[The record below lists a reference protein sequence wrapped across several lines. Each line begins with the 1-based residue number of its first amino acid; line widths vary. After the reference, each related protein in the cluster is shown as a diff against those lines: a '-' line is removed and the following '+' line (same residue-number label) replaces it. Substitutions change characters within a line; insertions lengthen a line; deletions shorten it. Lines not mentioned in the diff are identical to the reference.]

1 MNGRPL
7 GASRAARSLPAVRG
21 IVAAVYLLRE
31 DGAALLQLR
40 DDKPEIPHAN
50 TWVPP
55 GGHCEPGE
63 PIEECAR
70 REFAEETDYRLGA
83 IEELVRFVDDNV
95 AGFEPLDLTVYW
107 ATYDGMQEVQCREG
121 QEIAFVPRAEAE
133 DVGIPAYLVELWDR
147 ALARMPEA
155 GANERDEVILSA
167 TLRSSDRVSDL

>member
-1 MNGRPL
+1 MNWRPV
-7 GASRAARSLPAVRG
+7 GASPDTRSLRAVRG
-21 IVAAVYLLRE
+21 TVAAVYLLRE

-40 DDKPEIPHAN
+40 DDKPEIAHAN

-63 PIEECAR
+63 PVEECAR
-70 REFAEETDYRLGA
+70 REFVEETDYRLGA
-83 IEELVRFVDDNV
+83 IEELARFVDDNAV
-95 AGFEPLDLTVYW
+95 GFDPLDLTVYW
-107 ATYDGMQEVQCREG
+107 GTYDGMQEVRCREG

-133 DVGIPAYLVELWDR
+133 DMGIPAYLVELWDR

-155 GANERDEVILSA
+155 GANDHDEAVLSA